1 MTDSDV
7 EFHTAHD
14 FLDIFAGSELQT
26 THDFLDVFDDD
37 ELWGGLPV
45 DTPPAAAPSN
55 AVIPFP
61 ASRRV
66 RRVTPKEQI
75 DRLRDETRQLSAQL
89 QALEAESLA
98 NVTPTHRSELWHQ
111 LAIRQLER
119 RRNSESENRKLRD
132 MVRLQIEEAKS
143 LSRFLRRRTRI
154 QVAPSRDVRGKSHKH
169 KKETSPLAVAVQ
181 EGEQVFEGLLLD
193 VENLYKKISTLFTEK
208 GIHSIPCPGRKR
220 HTDNT
225 VLNGVC
231 FELTKREIVP
241 FGVEKVKDAVWS
253 SLGQLELEGL
263 PSVRGFKTN
272 VQFRTQN
279 SDQHTKTAMTS
290 FISTLS
296 SGRTASVKGQKVVR
310 RYDEESRTVFVYRVS
325 MDPNPHKM
333 REPFGV
339 HATSTLVI
347 EIRHAD
353 LDDEA
358 TLIQSHFSVTR
369 HDEGLA
375 AGHPLR
381 VAVNLNTAITVWD
394 ETISRI
400 HDGVEN
406 RLMDRARQSLGN
418 E

>member
-1 MTDSDV
+1 
-7 EFHTAHD
+7 FQTAHD

-26 THDFLDVFDDD
+26 THD

-89 QALEAESLA
+89 QALKAESLP

-111 LAIRQLER
+111 QAIRQLER

-132 MVRLQIEEAKS
+132 GEAPDRRGQKSVQISAAKDEDS
-143 LSRFLRRRTRI
+143 
-154 QVAPSRDVRGKSHKH
+154 
-169 KKETSPLAVAVQ
+169 VQ

-208 GIHSIPCPGRKR
+208 GMHSIPCPGRKR

-263 PSVRGFKTN
+263 PS
-272 VQFRTQN
+272 
-279 SDQHTKTAMTS
+279 
-290 FISTLS
+290 
-296 SGRTASVKGQKVVR
+296 
-310 RYDEESRTVFVYRVS
+310 
-325 MDPNPHKM
+325 
-333 REPFGV
+333 
-339 HATSTLVI
+339 
-347 EIRHAD
+347 
-353 LDDEA
+353 
-358 TLIQSHFSVTR
+358 
-369 HDEGLA
+369 
-375 AGHPLR
+375 
-381 VAVNLNTAITVWD
+381 
-394 ETISRI
+394 
-400 HDGVEN
+400 
-406 RLMDRARQSLGN
+406 
-418 E
+418 

>member
-7 EFHTAHD
+7 EFQTAHD

-89 QALEAESLA
+89 QALKAESLP
-98 NVTPTHRSELWHQ
+98 NVTPTHRSGLWHQ

-119 RRNSESENRKLRD
+119 RRNSESENRKLRN

-154 QVAPSRDVRGKSHKH
+154 QVGCAKLTRSRSSVLILMPFGGLFCCLQRLQEMVEGKSHKH

-208 GIHSIPCPGRKR
+208 GMHSIPCPGRKR

-279 SDQHTKTAMTS
+279 SDQIRK
-290 FISTLS
+290 
-296 SGRTASVKGQKVVR
+296 R
-310 RYDEESRTVFVYRVS
+310 R
-325 MDPNPHKM
+325 
-333 REPFGV
+333 
-339 HATSTLVI
+339 
-347 EIRHAD
+347 
-353 LDDEA
+353 
-358 TLIQSHFSVTR
+358 
-369 HDEGLA
+369 
-375 AGHPLR
+375 
-381 VAVNLNTAITVWD
+381 
-394 ETISRI
+394 
-400 HDGVEN
+400 
-406 RLMDRARQSLGN
+406 
-418 E
+418 